1 MIQDRLFHQHIKVG
15 PEGAYAG
22 ALAAIDIALWDLK
35 GKVLGQPV
43 WKLLGGAWRRELPF
57 YASIGGNGQRS
68 VDEVCRVVEQWLA
81 LGPAQVKIRFDADKT
96 ARDVDLAGDIA
107 KARAVR
113 KLVGDDFPLAFDSN
127 NGYSVQGAI
136 RVGRALEELGYVWF
150 EEPVQHYHVES
161 FAKVAAA
168 LDIAVSAGEQEYT
181 LQGIK
186 RLIEAGVDIVQ
197 PDIVKTGGF
206 TGLGDMAAL
215 ARAYGVD
222 LVPHQTQPVD
232 RSHGQPALRRLAHP
246 LASPR
251 RVQRPSRGPGR
262 GVQDAG
268 PARPGKVRPHG
279 CAGAG
284 ARDGR
289 ERAAHAHDPLDVVRR
304 ERLSAARGGETSGSG
319 WWHGRRRKEFAA
331 AGARAGPDGPRP
343 AGAIRARSHF
353 WPRRAGTARPVSIR
367 WSRCSPASGHRV
379 LVTPTSPKRGELLR
393 DGGTRCKRFRSQ
405 AGQRRVLRDGR
416 RRRPRRRGHRAA

>member
-1 MIQDRLFHQHIKVG
+1 MVHGNASLEIIASAFTPMLLGADPLETRVIQDRLFHQHIKVG

-35 GKVLGQPV
+35 GRALGQPV

-68 VDEVCRVVEQWLA
+68 VDEVCRVVEDWLKV
-81 LGPAQVKIRFDADKT
+81 GPVQVKIRFDADKT
-96 ARDVDLAGDIA
+96 RRDVDVAGDIA

-113 KLVGDDFPLAFDSN
+113 KLVGQDFPLAFDAN

-136 RVGRALEELGYVWF
+136 RVGRALEELGYLWF

-206 TGLGDMAAL
+206 TGLADMAAL

-222 LVPHQTQPVD
+222 LVPHQTQPTIGHTANLHFVASLTH
-232 RSHGQPALRRLAHP
+232 SHHPAEYNG
-246 LASPR
+246 PR
-251 RVQRPSRGPGR
+251 D
-262 GVQDAG
+262 VQDVVFKT
-268 PARPGKVRPHG
+268 PVRPANGKFVLSDHPG
-279 CAGAG
+279 LGLEIDEAQ
-284 ARDGR
+284 
-289 ERAAHAHDPLDVVRR
+289 LDKRMVRW
-304 ERLSAARGGETSGSG
+304 TSS
-319 WWHGRRRKEFAA
+319 A
-331 AGARAGPDGPRP
+331 AGA
-343 AGAIRARSHF
+343 
-353 WPRRAGTARPVSIR
+353 
-367 WSRCSPASGHRV
+367 
-379 LVTPTSPKRGELLR
+379 
-393 DGGTRCKRFRSQ
+393 
-405 AGQRRVLRDGR
+405 
-416 RRRPRRRGHRAA
+416 

>member
-1 MIQDRLFHQHIKVG
+1 MKITRVEPFHVDWGAGRSRSAWVRIGTDAGVWGLGEASPMVHGNASLEIIASAFTPLLVSADPLEARVIQDRLFHEHIKVG

-35 GKVLGQPV
+35 GKALGQPV
-43 WKLLGGAWRRELPF
+43 WRLLGGAWRRELPF
-57 YASIGGNGQRS
+57 YASIGGNGQRT
-68 VDEVCRVVEQWLA
+68 VDEVCRVVEGWLA

-113 KLVGDDFPLAFDSN
+113 KLVGDDFALAFDAN

-161 FAKVAAA
+161 VAKVAAA

-206 TGLGDMAAL
+206 TGLADMAAL
-215 ARAYGVD
+215 ARAHGVD
-222 LVPHQTQPVD
+222 LVPHQTQPSIGHTANLHFVASLTH
-232 RSHGQPALRRLAHP
+232 SHHPAEYNG
-246 LASPR
+246 PR
-251 RVQRPSRGPGR
+251 D
-262 GVQDAG
+262 VQDVVFKT
-268 PARPGKVRPHG
+268 PVRPVRG
-279 CAGAG
+279 TFALSEAPGLGLELNEAELS
-284 ARDGR
+284 R
-289 ERAAHAHDPLDVVRR
+289 RAIPWTS
-304 ERLSAARGGETSGSG
+304 SAAR
-319 WWHGRRRKEFAA
+319 
-331 AGARAGPDGPRP
+331 P
-343 AGAIRARSHF
+343 
-353 WPRRAGTARPVSIR
+353 
-367 WSRCSPASGHRV
+367 
-379 LVTPTSPKRGELLR
+379 
-393 DGGTRCKRFRSQ
+393 
-405 AGQRRVLRDGR
+405 
-416 RRRPRRRGHRAA
+416 

>member
-1 MIQDRLFHQHIKVG
+1 MKITTVEAFHVDWGAGRSRSAWVRIGTDAGIVGLGEASPMVHGNASLEIIASAFTPMLLGADPLQPRVIQDRLFHEHIKVG

-22 ALAAIDIALWDLK
+22 ALAAIDIALWDLE
-35 GKVLGQPV
+35 GKALGQPV
-43 WKLLGGAWRRELPF
+43 WRLLGGAWRRELPF
-57 YASIGGNGQRS
+57 YASIGGNGRRT
-68 VDEVCRVVEQWLA
+68 VDEVCRVVEDWLK

-113 KLVGDDFPLAFDSN
+113 TLVGDGFPLAFDSN

-206 TGLGDMAAL
+206 TGLADMAAL

-222 LVPHQTQPVD
+222 LVPHQTQPSIGHTANLHFVASLTH
-232 RSHGQPALRRLAHP
+232 SHHPAEYNG
-246 LASPR
+246 PR
-251 RVQRPSRGPGR
+251 H
-262 GVQDAG
+262 VQDVVFRT
-268 PARPGKVRPHG
+268 PVRPVN
-279 CAGAG
+279 GAFVLSDAPG
-284 ARDGR
+284 LGLEID
-289 ERAAHAHDPLDVVRR
+289 EQELDRR
-304 ERLSAARGGETSGSG
+304 MIRWTSSAAR
-319 WWHGRRRKEFAA
+319 A
-331 AGARAGPDGPRP
+331 
-343 AGAIRARSHF
+343 
-353 WPRRAGTARPVSIR
+353 
-367 WSRCSPASGHRV
+367 
-379 LVTPTSPKRGELLR
+379 
-393 DGGTRCKRFRSQ
+393 
-405 AGQRRVLRDGR
+405 
-416 RRRPRRRGHRAA
+416 

>member
-1 MIQDRLFHQHIKVG
+1 MKITTVEAFHVDWGAGRNRSAWVRIGTDAGVVGLGEASPMVHGNASLEIIASAFTPMLLGADPLQPRVIQDRLFHEHIKVG

-22 ALAAIDIALWDLK
+22 ALAAIDIALWDLE

-43 WKLLGGAWRRELPF
+43 WRLLGGAWRRELPF
-57 YASIGGNGQRS
+57 YASVGGNGQRT
-68 VDEVCRVVEQWLA
+68 VDEVCQVVADWLK
-81 LGPAQVKIRFDADKT
+81 LEPAQVKIRFDADKT

-113 KLVGDDFPLAFDSN
+113 RLVGDGFPLAFDAN

-150 EEPVQHYHVES
+150 EEPVQHYHTES

-206 TGLGDMAAL
+206 TGLADMAAL

-222 LVPHQTQPVD
+222 LVPHQTQPSIGHTANLHFVASLTH
-232 RSHGQPALRRLAHP
+232 SHHPAEYNG
-246 LASPR
+246 PR
-251 RVQRPSRGPGR
+251 D
-262 GVQDAG
+262 VQDVVFKT
-268 PARPGKVRPHG
+268 PVRPVK
-279 CAGAG
+279 
-284 ARDGR
+284 GR
-289 ERAAHAHDPLDVVRR
+289 FVLSEAPGLGLEVDESQLDKRMIR
-304 ERLSAARGGETSGSG
+304 WTSS
-319 WWHGRRRKEFAA
+319 A
-331 AGARAGPDGPRP
+331 AGA
-343 AGAIRARSHF
+343 
-353 WPRRAGTARPVSIR
+353 
-367 WSRCSPASGHRV
+367 
-379 LVTPTSPKRGELLR
+379 
-393 DGGTRCKRFRSQ
+393 
-405 AGQRRVLRDGR
+405 
-416 RRRPRRRGHRAA
+416 